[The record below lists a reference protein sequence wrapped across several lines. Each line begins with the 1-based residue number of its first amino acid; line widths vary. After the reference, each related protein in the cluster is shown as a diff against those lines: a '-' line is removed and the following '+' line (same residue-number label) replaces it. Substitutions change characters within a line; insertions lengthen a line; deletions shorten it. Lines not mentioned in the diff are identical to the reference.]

1 MCESICF
8 NWPISDWLLSLTE
21 VAGISTSAT
30 SWALQG
36 KFCRWV
42 NRIPPTN
49 TLSYTKLNW
58 IHQIN
63 QVFPIE
69 LSLIR
74 LIKDRT
80 QKLVRAVSE
89 FCIYV
94 RLRVKGLFYLIWKYR
109 YLWYKKNIIPTL
121 STLQQLL
128 TDDVYLTGFPLI
140 TWSFTFL
147 GSDPPLK
154 KKGVSSKIKDRFFKK
169 YYGYSYEKSVSIHQR

>member
-1 MCESICF
+1 MCKLICF
-8 NWPISDWLLSLTE
+8 NRPISDWLLSLTE

-49 TLSYTKLNW
+49 TLSYTKLNY

-109 YLWYKKNIIPTL
+109 YLWYKKKYHSYSFNASAIVNRWRIFDRIPSHYL
-121 STLQQLL
+121 KLYIPRVRSTIEKERSQL
-128 TDDVYLTGFPLI
+128 
-140 TWSFTFL
+140 
-147 GSDPPLK
+147 
-154 KKGVSSKIKDRFFKK
+154 
-169 YYGYSYEKSVSIHQR
+169 